1 MAIAAPLRSLLRTP
15 GFALLAV
22 TTLALGIGANA
33 AIFSVVHGVLLRPLS
48 LPDADRL
55 VAIWG
60 GSRVDP
66 SEQTPMSDAAY
77 LVLRAQN
84 RSLEEM
90 GIFWS
95 GSVNL
100 TGGSEPE
107 RAGACGATASVFGA
121 LRVAPALG
129 RPLVEADEQPGAESV
144 AVISHEM
151 WHRSLGG
158 APDVLGRVLRIDS
171 VSRRVV
177 GVMPPGFAFPRPDT
191 AVWIPMTIDRA
202 ALRPQDFN
210 YNSVGR
216 LRPGFTPEE
225 AGRDLTGLIAR
236 FPEEIGPP
244 YTPEVLEKF
253 QPFAVVQDLRQ
264 EMVGDVARTLWVLL
278 GSAGLILLIACANV
292 ANLFL
297 VRAEERRREVAV
309 RVALGASRGSVA
321 RLFLSE
327 SGLLALAGGAL
338 GLALAAAG
346 VRLLLALRPPGL
358 PRLDEIEIGGPVLAF
373 TVLVALLAGLLA
385 GGIAVLRSAR
395 PELVPALKEGG
406 KGSTGSRSAHR
417 ARRILAAAQIAVA
430 LVLLVGAALMIKSFR
445 RLQAVD
451 PGFRPQGV
459 LTLRLALPRAEY
471 PDAQSVAR
479 FVREL
484 QDQMRGVPGVRSAA
498 LVSHLPLDGGS
509 SSSTYAIEG
518 RPELEDASRVQ
529 LGNRFAS
536 PRYFATLGIPVIAGT
551 EFERIDPLRR
561 QAEVVVSRSV
571 AERFWPGQSPLG
583 KRLTPED
590 AREGEWY
597 TIVGVVGDVHE
608 EGLHAEPLP
617 VVYFGWRR
625 LASPE
630 EEHWVP
636 RGATLVVRTEGDP
649 ATLTRPVR
657 EAIRAVDPALPVDR
671 VRTMEEVVARSTA
684 RASFTLLLL
693 GIAALLALLLGG
705 VGIYGVIAYIVS
717 LRTQEIGVRMALGA
731 RRADISLLVVRD
743 GLVLALAGVGV
754 GLAAAFAFTRPMAS
768 LLFEVSPTD
777 PATFAT
783 VPLFL
788 ALVTLLASWL
798 PAQRAASVAPSE
810 ALRSE

>member
-1 MAIAAPLRSLLRTP
+1 MAVTAPFRSLLRTP

-22 TTLALGIGANA
+22 VTLALGIGANA
-33 AIFSVVHGVLLRPLS
+33 AIFSVVHGVLLRPLP
-48 LPDADRL
+48 LPEPDRL
-55 VAIWG
+55 AAIWG

-66 SEQTPMSDAAY
+66 EEQTYVSDAAY
-77 LVLRAQN
+77 LVLREQN
-84 RSLEEM
+84 RTLEEM
-90 GIFWS
+90 GIYWT

-100 TGGSEPE
+100 TGGEEPE
-107 RAGACGATASVFGA
+107 RAGACGATASVLGA
-121 LRVAPALG
+121 LGAAPALG
-129 RPLVEADEQPGAESV
+129 RPLVEADEQPGADPV
-144 AVISHEM
+144 VVISHEM
-151 WHRSLGG
+151 WHRALGG
-158 APDVLGRVLRIDS
+158 TPDVVGRVLRIDS
-171 VSRRVV
+171 VARRVV

-191 AVWIPMTIDRA
+191 AVWMPMTIDRA

-210 YNSVGR
+210 YRAVGR
-216 LRPGFTPEE
+216 LRPGVTAEE
-225 AGRDLTGLIAR
+225 AARDLTGLIAR

-244 YTPEVLEKF
+244 YTPEILAKF
-253 QPFAVVQDLRQ
+253 QPIALVWDLRQ
-264 EMVGDVARTLWVLL
+264 EMIGDVARTLWILL

-297 VRAEERRREVAV
+297 VRAEGRRREVAV
-309 RVALGASRGSVA
+309 RVTLGASRGSVA
-321 RLFLSE
+321 RLFLAE
-327 SGLLALAGGAL
+327 SGLLALAGGVL

-346 VRLLLALRPPGL
+346 VRLLLALRPPGI
-358 PRLDEIEIGGPVLAF
+358 PRLDEIDIGGPVVAF
-373 TVLVALLAGLLA
+373 TLLVALLAGLLA
-385 GGIAVLRSAR
+385 GGMAVLRSAR
-395 PELVPALKEGG
+395 PDLVPALKEGAR
-406 KGSTGSRSAHR
+406 GSTGGGSAHR
-417 ARRILAAAQIAVA
+417 ARRILAASQIAVA
-430 LVLLVGAALMIKSFR
+430 LVLLVGAGLMIKSFR
-445 RLQAVD
+445 RLQEVD
-451 PGFRPQGV
+451 PGFRPEGL
-459 LTLRLALPRAEY
+459 LTLRLSLPRAEY
-471 PDAQSVAR
+471 PDAQAVAGFIR
-479 FVREL
+479 TL
-484 QDQMRGVPGVRSAA
+484 QERVGAVPGVRSAA
-498 LVSHLPLDGGS
+498 LVSHLPLDGGTS
-509 SSSTYAIEG
+509 SSSYAIEG
-518 RPELEDASRVQ
+518 RLLEDTERIQ

-536 PRYFATLGIPVIAGT
+536 PGTFATLGIPVIQGT

-561 QAEVVVSRSV
+561 QGEVVVSRSV
-571 AERFWPGQSPLG
+571 AERLWPGQSPLG
-583 KRLTPED
+583 KRLTPEGV
-590 AREGEWY
+590 REDEWY
-597 TIVGVVGDVHE
+597 TIVGAVGDVHE
-608 EGLHAEPLP
+608 EGLHAEPQP

-636 RGATLVVRTEGDP
+636 RGASLVVRTEGDP
-649 ATLTRPVR
+649 AALTKPVR

-693 GIAALLALLLGG
+693 GVAAILALLLGG

-731 RRADISLLVVRD
+731 RRADISLMVLRD

-754 GLAAAFAFTRPMAS
+754 GLAAALAFTRPMAT

>member
-1 MAIAAPLRSLLRTP
+1 MAVTVPFRSLLRTP
-15 GFALLAV
+15 GFGLLAV
-22 TTLALGIGANA
+22 VTLALGIGANA
-33 AIFSVVHGVLLRPLS
+33 AIFSVVHGVLLRPLP
-48 LPDADRL
+48 LPEPDRL
-55 VAIWG
+55 VAIRG

-66 SEQTPMSDAAY
+66 EEQTNVSDAAY

-90 GIFWS
+90 GIYWS

-107 RAGACGATASVFGA
+107 RAGACGATASVLGA
-121 LRVAPALG
+121 LRVTPALG
-129 RPLVEADEQPGAESV
+129 RPLVEADEQPGADPV

-151 WHRSLGG
+151 WRRSFGG
-158 APDVLGRVLRIDS
+158 APDVLGRVVRIDS
-171 VSRRVV
+171 VPRRVV

-210 YNSVGR
+210 YESVGR
-216 LRPGFTPEE
+216 LRPGVTAEE
-225 AGRDLTGLIAR
+225 AARDLTALIAR

-244 YTPEVLEKF
+244 YTPEVLEAF
-253 QPFAVVQDLRQ
+253 QPIAVVQDLRQ
-264 EMVGDVARTLWVLL
+264 ETVGDVARTLWVLL

-297 VRAEERRREVAV
+297 VRAEGRRREVAV

-321 RLFLSE
+321 RLFLAE
-327 SGLLALAGGAL
+327 SSLLALAGGAL

-346 VRLLLALRPPGL
+346 VRLLLTLRPPGL
-358 PRLDEIEIGGPVLAF
+358 PRLDEIAVGGPVVAF
-373 TVLVALLAGLLA
+373 TVLVALFAGLLA
-385 GGIAVLRSAR
+385 GGLAVLRSAR
-395 PELVPALKEGG
+395 PELVPDLKDGG
-406 KGSTGSRSAHR
+406 KGSTGGRSAHR

-451 PGFRPQGV
+451 PGFRPEGV

-471 PDAQSVAR
+471 PDAQAVAG
-479 FVREL
+479 FVRDL
-484 QDQMRGVPGVRSAA
+484 QERVRAVPGVRSAA
-498 LVSHLPLDGGS
+498 LLSHLPLDGGS
-509 SSSTYAIEG
+509 SNSTYAIEG
-518 RPELEDASRVQ
+518 QLLQDASRVQ
-529 LGNRFAS
+529 LDNRFAS
-536 PRYFATLGIPVIAGT
+536 PGTFATLGIPVIEGT

-561 QAEVVVSRSV
+561 QGEVVVSRSV

-583 KRLTPED
+583 KRLTPAG

-608 EGLHAEPLP
+608 ESLHAEPSP

-636 RGATLVVRTEGDP
+636 RGGTLVVRTEGDP
-649 ATLTRPVR
+649 AVLAKPVR

-671 VRTMEEVVARSTA
+671 VRTMQEVVARSTA

-693 GIAALLALLLGG
+693 GLAALLALLLGG

-731 RRADISLLVVRD
+731 RRTDISFMVLRD

-798 PAQRAASVAPSE
+798 PAQKAASVAPTE